1 MGISAIKRWLSKA
14 FGEADQRMSVTDH
27 QMDDGSHMITV
38 KSLRVI
44 VLKHPDHWVAQAVDF
59 DYVATGVSLDEV
71 RHNFLEDLAATIVE
85 NIKEYGTVEHLFAR
99 PPPAEIKQMWFELT
113 DYKVDESDLPELSRE
128 LENIK
133 AIPRRIAFVRQLEPL
148 PC

>member
-1 MGISAIKRWLSKA
+1 MGISAIRRWLSKA
-14 FGEADQRMSVTDH
+14 FGEADQRMSVTEH
-27 QMDDGSHMITV
+27 QMDDGFHMITV

-44 VLKHPDHWVAQAVDF
+44 VMQHPDHWVAQAVDF

-71 RHNFLEDLAATIVE
+71 RNNFLEDLAATIVE
-85 NIKEYGTVEHLFAR
+85 NMKEYGTVEHLFAR
-99 PPPAEIKQMWFELT
+99 PAPPEITQMWFELSN
-113 DYKVDESDLPELSRE
+113 YKVDESDLPRLSSD
-128 LENIK
+128 LEKIK